1 MLTIDH
7 YTHLDV
13 LDVTGALDK
22 LPSLSTGSGE
32 KGKEEGKVRSA

>member
-1 MLTIDH
+1 MDY

-22 LPSLSTGSGE
+22 LPALGSKKGATGDVTA
-32 KGKEEGKVRSA
+32 EEERRRA